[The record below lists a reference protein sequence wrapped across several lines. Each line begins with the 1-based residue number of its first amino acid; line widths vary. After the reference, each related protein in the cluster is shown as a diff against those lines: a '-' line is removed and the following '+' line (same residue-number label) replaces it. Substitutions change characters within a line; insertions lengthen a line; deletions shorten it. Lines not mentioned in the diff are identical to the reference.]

1 MLNQTRTIYRR
12 MLDRNKLSPADQA
25 RAIKMGSELEALVG
39 NPGWQH
45 VMEFIEKSK
54 SGTHAMMEKEVQVV
68 RGWTMVS
75 LFGAFAK
82 YLMLLFEN
90 RAYNKI
96 KMYVDVSIQ
105 NGKKLAAARAKREGR
120 E

>member
-1 MLNQTRTIYRR
+1 
-12 MLDRNKLSPADQA
+12 MLDRNQPSPAEQA
-25 RAIKMGSELEALVG
+25 RAIKIGQELKAMAG
-39 NPGWQH
+39 NPGWKH
-45 VMEFIEKSK
+45 VLEFMENNRL
-54 SGTHAMMEKEVQVV
+54 GTHAMMEREVATI
-68 RGWTMVS
+68 RGWTIVS

-96 KMYVDVSIQ
+96 KTYVEVSIQ
-105 NGKKLAAARAKREGR
+105 KGDQIAATRAKRQGR